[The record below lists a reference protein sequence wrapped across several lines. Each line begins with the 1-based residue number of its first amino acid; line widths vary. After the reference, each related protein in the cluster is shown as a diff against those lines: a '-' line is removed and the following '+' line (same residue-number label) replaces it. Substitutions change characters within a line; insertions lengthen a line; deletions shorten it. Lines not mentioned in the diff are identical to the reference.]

1 MREAGTGRPTRTQAA
16 QSPRAWTQRAGGVLQ
31 MGGPWRSRNAE
42 ARVRTGS
49 VPGRGCDSEL
59 SLRAPPG
66 AASAPQGHSVLPG
79 HRMRNP
85 ELAPSQDGDVSLRA
99 GRCRHSGR
107 GSDSRA
113 CPEECRSCLIAGSAS
128 WRSCQPLGI
137 RSDRLAAQH
146 VDSRRGHSAS
156 RMPLQCVGLSESLC
170 SCRVSAGGS
179 CQACLRQSCSVP
191 GRGESA
197 TLRRTLG
204 GSR

>member
-1 MREAGTGRPTRTQAA
+1 
-16 QSPRAWTQRAGGVLQ
+16 
-31 MGGPWRSRNAE
+31 
-42 ARVRTGS
+42 
-49 VPGRGCDSEL
+49 
-59 SLRAPPG
+59 
-66 AASAPQGHSVLPG
+66 
-79 HRMRNP
+79 MRNP
-85 ELAPSQDGDVSLRA
+85 ELTPSQDGDASLRA

-113 CPEECRSCLIAGSAS
+113 CPEECRSCLMTGGAS
-128 WRSCQPLGI
+128 GRSCQPLGI

-197 TLRRTLG
+197 TAAHVRRGPTPTHAAHSLRAWTRRARGALQMEGPWCSRDVEARVRT
-204 GSR
+204 GSVPGRGCVSSATILRGPRSRRSSFPEP